1 VLSDFT
7 PVGWSPG
14 AARGRTARAYNGF
27 VAVFRF
33 IAVGVLLSALA
44 PGLSAA
50 TEIFPLKDVRAGQ
63 RGVGRTVFSGTK
75 VEEFQF
81 EVLGVLENLGPK
93 QSIILA
99 RLSGGPLQETGVM
112 QGMSGSPV
120 YIDGKLLG
128 AVALSF
134 PQAKEAIAGI
144 RPIEDM
150 LRVSPEPPRAIA
162 ANLPPR
168 SRPVIA
174 GYGAGEARLEE
185 IATPVSFSGFTSA
198 TLDHFAP
205 QLRQLGFDPRQGISG
220 GGSPGERMGDPKLLE
235 PGSMISVQLLSGDM
249 SVGADGTVTS
259 IDGDKV
265 YAFGHR
271 FLGEGPT
278 ELPFARAEVLALLP
292 SLNSSFKISTA
303 REWMGS
309 ITADRDTA
317 VSGVVGKQAPLI
329 PLEIHVGQ
337 NVYRMRM
344 IQDRTMTPL
353 LTQMA
358 IFSAIEAT
366 QRSIGAQTYSVKGRM
381 EFDGGTVVLNDVYSG
396 DLAVAAFAAGGVSS
410 TLGFALQSGFDA
422 LKLKSLSLDIGAVER
437 RSQRQIGGL
446 IAPRTVRPGEE
457 IELTTLFT
465 GENGAEVPVHS
476 RYRVPVG
483 TPPGQ
488 LYLTVSDSTA
498 TNIVEFQAAVGTPQK
513 SAGQVLGLLNGLR
526 SNERAYLRVWRAEP
540 SFTVEGRD
548 LPDPPP
554 SLSMILTKQQTG
566 TTNLQT
572 SRGAKMAEIEIS
584 PGADFVVTGTKTV
597 QVEVKE

>member
-1 VLSDFT
+1 
-7 PVGWSPG
+7 
-14 AARGRTARAYNGF
+14 GF
-27 VAVFRF
+27 EGVFRT
-33 IAVGVLLSALA
+33 IAVGLLACALG
-44 PGLSAA
+44 PHLSAA
-50 TEIFPLKDVRAGQ
+50 PEIFPLKDVRAGQ
-63 RGVGRTVFSGTK
+63 RGVGRTIFSGTK
-75 VEEFQF
+75 IEDFQF

-99 RLSGGPLQETGVM
+99 RLSGGPIANTGVM

-120 YIDGKLLG
+120 YIEGKLVG
-128 AVALSF
+128 AVAMSF
-134 PQAKEAIAGI
+134 PQSKEAIAGI

-150 LRVSPEPPRAIA
+150 LRVAPDAPRTVAG
-162 ANLPPR
+162 NLPPR
-168 SRPVIA
+168 ARPMVA
-174 GYGAGEARLEE
+174 GDARLEE
-185 IATPVSFSGFTSA
+185 IFTPVSFSGFTPA

-205 QLRQLGFDPRQGISG
+205 QLRQLGFEPRQGVSG
-220 GGSPGERMGDPKLLE
+220 GSVSTDRLGDPKLLE

-249 SVGADGTVTS
+249 AVGADGTVTA

-271 FLGEGPT
+271 FLAQGPT

-292 SLNSSFKISTA
+292 SINSSFKISAA
-303 REWMGS
+303 REWMGT
-309 ITADRDTA
+309 ITADRDVA
-317 VSGVVGKQAPLI
+317 VSGVLGRQAPLI
-329 PLEIHVGQ
+329 PLEIRVGQ
-337 NVYRMRM
+337 NSYRMRM

-366 QRSIGAQTYSVKGRM
+366 QRSVGPQTYSVRGRM
-381 EFDGGTVVLNDVYSG
+381 EFDSGTVSLDDVYSG

-422 LKLKSLSLDIGAVER
+422 MKLKSLTLEIGAVEK
-437 RSQRQIGGL
+437 RSQRQIVAL
-446 IAPRTVRPGEE
+446 IAPRTARPDDEVE
-457 IELTTLFT
+457 ITTVFT
-465 GENGAEVPVHS
+465 GENATETPVRT
-476 RYRVPVG
+476 RYRVPTG

-488 LYLTVSDSTA
+488 LYFTVSDSTA
-498 TNIVEFQAAVGTPQK
+498 TNIIEFQAAVGTPQK
-513 SAGQVLGLLNGLR
+513 SAGQVLSLLNGLR
-526 SNERAYLRVWRAEP
+526 SNDRAYLRVWRSEA

-554 SLSMILTKQQTG
+554 SLSMILTRQQTG

-572 SRGAKMAEIEIS
+572 ARGAKLAEIEIS
-584 PGADFVVTGTKTV
+584 PGAGFVVTGTKTV